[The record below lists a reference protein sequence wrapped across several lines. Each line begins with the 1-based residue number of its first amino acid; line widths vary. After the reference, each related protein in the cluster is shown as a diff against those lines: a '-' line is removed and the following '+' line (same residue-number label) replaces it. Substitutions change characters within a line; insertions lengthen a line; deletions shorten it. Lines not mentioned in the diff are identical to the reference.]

1 MGVRMKEDRGA
12 GVRWLCGVI
21 LVLAG
26 CASSP
31 DVIMQSLP
39 NAAEAR
45 PSSGS
50 LAGEVSLR
58 EAGVS
63 GRKDRIFLTQVS
75 VKNRT
80 GAPLTFGPQHVYLA
94 DAGGTLILRVS
105 EQWLPGYYDAS
116 IRGNPIVPDLDAIPA
131 FPSANVMLG
140 GVAYAAPPLTNTQRD
155 EVAKEMAKLVE
166 VTFLAPQKADHRT
179 LSLDKGSEV
188 ALGVLL
194 KEITL
199 GPGAGVSGYVYF
211 YQPAS
216 ARPAYPLRLVIELQ
230 DEIHTFQFRER

>member
-1 MGVRMKEDRGA
+1 MKEDCGA

-31 DVIMQSLP
+31 DVMMQSLP
-39 NAAEAR
+39 NAGEAR

-50 LAGEVSLR
+50 LTGEVSLR

-105 EQWLPGYYDAS
+105 EQWLPGYYEAS
-116 IRGNPIVPDLDAIPA
+116 MRGRPVAADRDAIPV
-131 FPSANVMLG
+131 FPSEKVTLG
-140 GVAYAAPPLTNTQRD
+140 GVAYAAPPLTSTQRD

-166 VTFLAPQKADHRT
+166 AAFVAPQKAALGT
-179 LSLDKGSEV
+179 VSLDKGSEV

-230 DEIHTFQFRER
+230 DEIHAFQFRER

>member
-1 MGVRMKEDRGA
+1 MRMKEHRGT
-12 GVRWLCGVI
+12 GVRWLSGAI

-31 DVIMQSLP
+31 QVMMQSLP
-39 NAAEAR
+39 NAGETR
-45 PSSGS
+45 PSGGS

-116 IRGNPIVPDLDAIPA
+116 IRGRPVAPDRDAVPD
-131 FPSANVMLG
+131 FPTGKVTLG

-166 VTFLAPQKADHRT
+166 VTFVAPQKAARGT
-179 LSLDKGSEV
+179 VFDKGSEV

-194 KEITL
+194 QEVTL
-199 GPGAGVSGYVYF
+199 GPGDGVSGYVYF

-216 ARPAYPLRLVIELQ
+216 TRPPYPLRLVIDLEG
-230 DEIHTFQFRER
+230 EVHAFQFRER

>member
-1 MGVRMKEDRGA
+1 MRMREHRGT
-12 GVRWLCGVI
+12 GVRWLSGAI

-31 DVIMQSLP
+31 QVMMQSLP
-39 NAAEAR
+39 NAGETR
-45 PSSGS
+45 PSGGS
-50 LAGEVSLR
+50 LTGEVSLR
-58 EAGVS
+58 EAGVL
-63 GRKDRIFLTQVS
+63 GREDRFFLTQVS

-80 GAPLTFGPQHVYLA
+80 GAPLAFGPQHVYLA
-94 DAGGTLILRVS
+94 DAGGTLIPRVS

-116 IRGNPIVPDLDAIPA
+116 IRGRPVAPDRDAVPD
-131 FPSANVMLG
+131 FPTGKVTLG

-166 VTFLAPQKADHRT
+166 ATFVAPQKAARGT
-179 LSLDKGSEV
+179 VFDKGSEV

-194 KEITL
+194 QEVTL
-199 GPGAGVSGYVYF
+199 GPGDGVSGYVYF

-216 ARPAYPLRLVIELQ
+216 ARPPYPLRLVIDLEG
-230 DEIHTFQFRER
+230 EVHAFQFRER

>member
-1 MGVRMKEDRGA
+1 
-12 GVRWLCGVI
+12 
-21 LVLAG
+21 LAG

-39 NAAEAR
+39 NAGEAR

-105 EQWLPGYYDAS
+105 EQWLPGYYEAS
-116 IRGNPIVPDLDAIPA
+116 MRGMPVAPDREAIPD
-131 FPSANVMLG
+131 FPSATVTLG

-155 EVAKEMAKLVE
+155 EMAKEMAKLVE
-166 VTFLAPQKADHRT
+166 VTVVAPQKAALGT
-179 LSLDKGSEV
+179 VSLDKGSEV

-194 KEITL
+194 KEVML
-199 GPGAGVSGYVYF
+199 GPGAAVSGYVYF

-216 ARPAYPLRLVIELQ
+216 ARRAYPLRLVIELQ
-230 DEIHTFQFRER
+230 DEIHAFQFRER

>member
-1 MGVRMKEDRGA
+1 MRMREHRGT
-12 GVRWLCGVI
+12 GVRWLSGAI

-31 DVIMQSLP
+31 QVMMQSLP
-39 NAAEAR
+39 NAGETR
-45 PSSGS
+45 PSGGS
-50 LAGEVSLR
+50 LTGEVSLR
-58 EAGVS
+58 EAGVL
-63 GRKDRIFLTQVS
+63 GREDRFFLTQVS

-80 GAPLTFGPQHVYLA
+80 GAPLAFGPQHVYLA
-94 DAGGTLILRVS
+94 DAGGTLIPRVS

-116 IRGNPIVPDLDAIPA
+116 IRGRPVAPDRDAVPD
-131 FPSANVMLG
+131 FPTAKVTLG

-166 VTFLAPQKADHRT
+166 ATFVAPQKAARGT
-179 LSLDKGSEV
+179 VFDKGSEV

-194 KEITL
+194 QEVTL
-199 GPGAGVSGYVYF
+199 GPGDGVSGYVYF

-216 ARPAYPLRLVIELQ
+216 ARPPYPLRLVIDLEG
-230 DEIHTFQFRER
+230 EVHAFQFRER

>member
-39 NAAEAR
+39 NAGEAR

-80 GAPLTFGPQHVYLA
+80 GAPLPFGPEHVYLA

-105 EQWLPGYYDAS
+105 EQWLPGYYEAS
-116 IRGNPIVPDLDAIPA
+116 MRGMPVAPDREAIAA
-131 FPSANVMLG
+131 FPSATVTLG
-140 GVAYAAPPLTNTQRD
+140 GVAYAAPPLTNTGRD

-166 VTFLAPQKADHRT
+166 ATVVAPQKAALGT
-179 LSLDKGSEV
+179 VSLDKGSEV
-188 ALGVLL
+188 ALGVML
-194 KEITL
+194 KEVTL
-199 GPGAGVSGYVYF
+199 GPGAEVSGYVYF

-230 DEIHTFQFRER
+230 DEIHAFQFRER

>member
-1 MGVRMKEDRGA
+1 MRMREHRGT
-12 GVRWLCGVI
+12 GVRWLSGAI

-31 DVIMQSLP
+31 QVMMQSLP
-39 NAAEAR
+39 NAGETR
-45 PSSGS
+45 PSGGS
-50 LAGEVSLR
+50 LTGEVSLR
-58 EAGVS
+58 EAGVL
-63 GRKDRIFLTQVS
+63 GREDRFFLTQVS

-80 GAPLTFGPQHVYLA
+80 GAPLAFGPQHVYLA

-116 IRGNPIVPDLDAIPA
+116 IRGRPVAPDRDAVPD
-131 FPSANVMLG
+131 FPTGKVTLG

-166 VTFLAPQKADHRT
+166 ATFVAPQKAARGT
-179 LSLDKGSEV
+179 VFDKGSEV

-194 KEITL
+194 QEVTL
-199 GPGAGVSGYVYF
+199 GPGDGVSGYVYF

-216 ARPAYPLRLVIELQ
+216 TRPPYPLRLVIDLEG
-230 DEIHTFQFRER
+230 EVHAFQFRER

>member
-1 MGVRMKEDRGA
+1 MKEDRGA

-39 NAAEAR
+39 NAGEAR

-80 GAPLTFGPQHVYLA
+80 GAPLPFGPEHVYLA

-105 EQWLPGYYDAS
+105 EQWLPGYYEAS
-116 IRGNPIVPDLDAIPA
+116 MRGMPVAPDREAIPA
-131 FPSANVMLG
+131 FPSAKVTLAG
-140 GVAYAAPPLTNTQRD
+140 IAYEAPPLTDTQRD
-155 EVAKEMAKLVE
+155 EMAKEMAKLVE
-166 VTFLAPQKADHRT
+166 VTVVAPQKAALGT
-179 LSLDKGSEV
+179 VSLDKGSEV

-194 KEITL
+194 KEVTL
-199 GPGAGVSGYVYF
+199 GPDAAVSGYVYF

-230 DEIHTFQFRER
+230 DEVHAFQFRER

>member
-1 MGVRMKEDRGA
+1 MRMKEHRGT
-12 GVRWLCGVI
+12 GVRWLSGAI

-31 DVIMQSLP
+31 QVMMQSLP
-39 NAAEAR
+39 NAGETR
-45 PSSGS
+45 PSGGS
-50 LAGEVSLR
+50 LTGEVSLR
-58 EAGVS
+58 EAGVL
-63 GRKDRIFLTQVS
+63 GREDRFFLTQVS

-80 GAPLTFGPQHVYLA
+80 GAPLAFGPQHVYLA
-94 DAGGTLILRVS
+94 DAGGTLIPRVS

-116 IRGNPIVPDLDAIPA
+116 IRGRPVAPDRDAVPD
-131 FPSANVMLG
+131 FPTAKVTLG

-166 VTFLAPQKADHRT
+166 ATFVAPQKAARGT
-179 LSLDKGSEV
+179 VFDKGSEV

-216 ARPAYPLRLVIELQ
+216 TRPPYPLRLVIDLEG
-230 DEIHTFQFRER
+230 EVHAFQFRER

>member
-1 MGVRMKEDRGA
+1 MGVRMQECCGA
-12 GVRWLCGVI
+12 GVKWLCGAI
-21 LVLAG
+21 LVLVG

-39 NAAEAR
+39 SAGETR

-80 GAPLTFGPQHVYLA
+80 GAPLTFGPEQVYLA
-94 DAGGTLILRVS
+94 DAGGTLILRIS
-105 EQWLPGYYDAS
+105 EQWLPGYYEAS
-116 IRGNPIVPDLDAIPA
+116 MRGLPVAPDREAIPG
-131 FPSANVMLG
+131 FPSAKVTLG
-140 GVAYAAPPLTNTQRD
+140 DVAYAAPSLTNTQRD

-166 VTFLAPQKADHRT
+166 TTFVAPQKADRRT
-179 LSLDKGSEV
+179 LSLDKGSEL

-199 GPGAGVSGYVYF
+199 RPGDAVSGYVYF

>member
-1 MGVRMKEDRGA
+1 MRMREHRGT
-12 GVRWLCGVI
+12 GVRWLSGAI

-31 DVIMQSLP
+31 QVMMQSLP
-39 NAAEAR
+39 NAGETR
-45 PSSGS
+45 PSGGS
-50 LAGEVSLR
+50 LTGEVSLR
-58 EAGVS
+58 EAGVL
-63 GRKDRIFLTQVS
+63 GREDRFFLTQVS

-80 GAPLTFGPQHVYLA
+80 GAPLAFGPQHVYLA
-94 DAGGTLILRVS
+94 DAGGTLIPRVS

-116 IRGNPIVPDLDAIPA
+116 IRGRPVAPDREAVPD
-131 FPSANVMLG
+131 FPTAKVTLG

-166 VTFLAPQKADHRT
+166 ATFVAPQKAARGT
-179 LSLDKGSEV
+179 VFDKGSEV

-194 KEITL
+194 QEVTL
-199 GPGAGVSGYVYF
+199 GPGDGVSGYVYF

-216 ARPAYPLRLVIELQ
+216 TRPPYPLRLVIDLEG
-230 DEIHTFQFRER
+230 EVHAFQFRER

>member
-1 MGVRMKEDRGA
+1 M
-12 GVRWLCGVI
+12 
-21 LVLAG
+21 
-26 CASSP
+26 
-31 DVIMQSLP
+31 MQSLP
-39 NAAEAR
+39 SAGEAR

-50 LAGEVSLR
+50 LTGEVSLR

-105 EQWLPGYYDAS
+105 EQWLPGYYEAS
-116 IRGNPIVPDLDAIPA
+116 MRGRPVAADLDAIPV
-131 FPSANVMLG
+131 FPSAKVTLG
-140 GVAYAAPPLTNTQRD
+140 GVAYAAPPLTSTQRD

-166 VTFLAPQKADHRT
+166 AAFVAPQKAALRT

-216 ARPAYPLRLVIELQ
+216 ARPAYPLQLVIELQ
-230 DEIHTFQFRER
+230 DEIHAFQFRER

>member
-1 MGVRMKEDRGA
+1 MRMKEHRGT
-12 GVRWLCGVI
+12 GVRWLSGAI

-31 DVIMQSLP
+31 QVMMQSLP
-39 NAAEAR
+39 NAGETR
-45 PSSGS
+45 PSGGS
-50 LAGEVSLR
+50 LTGEVSLR

-63 GRKDRIFLTQVS
+63 GREDRFFLTQVS

-80 GAPLTFGPQHVYLA
+80 GAPLAFGPQHVYLA
-94 DAGGTLILRVS
+94 DAGGTLIPRVS

-116 IRGNPIVPDLDAIPA
+116 IRGRPVAPDRDAVPD
-131 FPSANVMLG
+131 FPTAKVTLG

-166 VTFLAPQKADHRT
+166 ATFVAPQKAARGT
-179 LSLDKGSEV
+179 VFDKGSEV

-194 KEITL
+194 QEVTL
-199 GPGAGVSGYVYF
+199 GPGDGVSGYVYF

-216 ARPAYPLRLVIELQ
+216 TRPPYPLRLVIDLEG
-230 DEIHTFQFRER
+230 EVHAFQFRER

>member
-1 MGVRMKEDRGA
+1 MGVRMQECCGA
-12 GVRWLCGVI
+12 GVKWLCGAI

-31 DVIMQSLP
+31 DVIMQNLP
-39 NAAEAR
+39 NAGEAR

-50 LAGEVSLR
+50 LAGVVSLR

-63 GRKDRIFLTQVS
+63 GRKDRIFSTQVS

-80 GAPLTFGPQHVYLA
+80 GAPLNFGPEQVYLA
-94 DAGGTLILRVS
+94 DAGGTLILRIS
-105 EQWLPGYYDAS
+105 EQWLPRYYEAS
-116 IRGNPIVPDLDAIPA
+116 MRGIAVAPDREAIPA
-131 FPSANVMLG
+131 FPSAKMTLG
-140 GVAYAAPPLTNTQRD
+140 GVEYAAPPLTNTQRD
-155 EVAKEMAKLVE
+155 EMAKEMAKLVE
-166 VTFLAPQKADHRT
+166 VAFVAPQKAALG
-179 LSLDKGSEV
+179 LSLYKGSEV

-194 KEITL
+194 NEVTL
-199 GPGAGVSGYVYF
+199 GPNDAVSGYVYF

-230 DEIHTFQFRER
+230 DEVHAFQFREK

>member
-1 MGVRMKEDRGA
+1 MRMREHRGT
-12 GVRWLCGVI
+12 GVRWLSGAI

-31 DVIMQSLP
+31 QVMMQSLP
-39 NAAEAR
+39 NAGETR
-45 PSSGS
+45 PSGGS
-50 LAGEVSLR
+50 LTGEVSLR
-58 EAGVS
+58 EAGVL
-63 GRKDRIFLTQVS
+63 GREDRFFLTQVS

-80 GAPLTFGPQHVYLA
+80 GAPLAFGPQHVYLA
-94 DAGGTLILRVS
+94 DAGGTLIPRVS

-116 IRGNPIVPDLDAIPA
+116 IRGRPVAPDRDAVPD
-131 FPSANVMLG
+131 FPTAKVTLG

-166 VTFLAPQKADHRT
+166 ATFVAPQKAARGT
-179 LSLDKGSEV
+179 VFDKGSEV

-194 KEITL
+194 QEVTL
-199 GPGAGVSGYVYF
+199 GPGDGVSGYVYF

-216 ARPAYPLRLVIELQ
+216 TRPPYPRLVIDLEG
-230 DEIHTFQFRER
+230 EVHAFQFRER

>member
-1 MGVRMKEDRGA
+1 MRMREHRGT
-12 GVRWLCGVI
+12 GVRWLSGAI

-31 DVIMQSLP
+31 QVMMQSLP
-39 NAAEAR
+39 NAGETR
-45 PSSGS
+45 PSGGS
-50 LAGEVSLR
+50 LTGEVSLR

-63 GRKDRIFLTQVS
+63 GREDRFFLTQVS

-80 GAPLTFGPQHVYLA
+80 GAPLAFGPQHVYLA
-94 DAGGTLILRVS
+94 DAGGTLIPRVS

-116 IRGNPIVPDLDAIPA
+116 IRGRPVAPDRDAVPD
-131 FPSANVMLG
+131 FPTAKVTLG

-166 VTFLAPQKADHRT
+166 ATFVAPQKAARGT
-179 LSLDKGSEV
+179 VFDKGSEV

-194 KEITL
+194 QEVTL
-199 GPGAGVSGYVYF
+199 GPGDGVSGYVYF

-216 ARPAYPLRLVIELQ
+216 TRPPYPLRLVIDLEG
-230 DEIHTFQFRER
+230 EVHAFQFRER

>member
-1 MGVRMKEDRGA
+1 MRMKEHRGT
-12 GVRWLCGVI
+12 GVRWLSGAI

-31 DVIMQSLP
+31 QVMMQSLP
-39 NAAEAR
+39 NAGETR
-45 PSSGS
+45 PSGGS
-50 LAGEVSLR
+50 LTGEVSLR

-63 GRKDRIFLTQVS
+63 GREDRFFLTQVS

-80 GAPLTFGPQHVYLA
+80 GAPLAFGPQHVYLA
-94 DAGGTLILRVS
+94 DAGGTLIPRVS

-116 IRGNPIVPDLDAIPA
+116 IRGRPVAPDRDAVPD
-131 FPSANVMLG
+131 FPTGKVTLG

-166 VTFLAPQKADHRT
+166 ATFVAPQKAARGT
-179 LSLDKGSEV
+179 VFDKGSEV

-194 KEITL
+194 QEVTL
-199 GPGAGVSGYVYF
+199 GPGDGVSGYVYF

-216 ARPAYPLRLVIELQ
+216 TRPPYPLRLVIDLEG
-230 DEIHTFQFRER
+230 EVHAFQFRER

>member
-1 MGVRMKEDRGA
+1 MKEDCGA
-12 GVRWLCGVI
+12 GVRWLCGII

-31 DVIMQSLP
+31 DVMMQSLP
-39 NAAEAR
+39 SAGEAR

-50 LAGEVSLR
+50 LTGEVSLR

-105 EQWLPGYYDAS
+105 EQWLPGYYEAS
-116 IRGNPIVPDLDAIPA
+116 MRGRPVAADLDAIPV
-131 FPSANVMLG
+131 FPSAKVTLG
-140 GVAYAAPPLTNTQRD
+140 GVAYAAPPLTSTQRD

-166 VTFLAPQKADHRT
+166 AAFVAPQKAALGT
-179 LSLDKGSEV
+179 VSLDKGSEV

-230 DEIHTFQFRER
+230 DEIHAFQFRER

>member
-1 MGVRMKEDRGA
+1 MRMREHRGT
-12 GVRWLCGVI
+12 GVRWLSGAI

-31 DVIMQSLP
+31 QVMMQSLP
-39 NAAEAR
+39 NAGETR
-45 PSSGS
+45 PSGGS
-50 LAGEVSLR
+50 LTGEVSLR
-58 EAGVS
+58 EAGVL
-63 GRKDRIFLTQVS
+63 GREDRFFLTQVS

-80 GAPLTFGPQHVYLA
+80 GAPLAFGPQHVYLA
-94 DAGGTLILRVS
+94 DAGGTLIPRVS

-116 IRGNPIVPDLDAIPA
+116 IRGRPVAPDRDAVPD
-131 FPSANVMLG
+131 FPTAKVTLG

-166 VTFLAPQKADHRT
+166 ATFVAPQKAARGT
-179 LSLDKGSEV
+179 VFDKGSEV

-194 KEITL
+194 QEVTL
-199 GPGAGVSGYVYF
+199 GPGDGVSGYVYF

-216 ARPAYPLRLVIELQ
+216 TRPPYPLRLVIDLEG
-230 DEIHTFQFRER
+230 EVHAFQFRER

>member
-1 MGVRMKEDRGA
+1 MRMREHRGT
-12 GVRWLCGVI
+12 GVRWLSGAI

-31 DVIMQSLP
+31 QVMMQSLP
-39 NAAEAR
+39 NAGETR
-45 PSSGS
+45 PSGGS
-50 LAGEVSLR
+50 LTGEVSLR
-58 EAGVS
+58 EAGVL
-63 GRKDRIFLTQVS
+63 GREDRFFLTQVS

-80 GAPLTFGPQHVYLA
+80 GAPLAFGPQHVYLA
-94 DAGGTLILRVS
+94 DAGGTLIPRVS

-116 IRGNPIVPDLDAIPA
+116 IRGRPVAPDRDAVPD
-131 FPSANVMLG
+131 FPTAKVTLG

-166 VTFLAPQKADHRT
+166 ATFVAPQKAARGT
-179 LSLDKGSEV
+179 VFDKGSEV

-194 KEITL
+194 QEVTL
-199 GPGAGVSGYVYF
+199 GPGDGVSGYVYF

-216 ARPAYPLRLVIELQ
+216 TQPPYPLRLVIDLEG
-230 DEIHTFQFRER
+230 EVHAFQFRER

>member
-1 MGVRMKEDRGA
+1 MRMREHRGT
-12 GVRWLCGVI
+12 GVRWLSGAI

-31 DVIMQSLP
+31 QVMMQSLP
-39 NAAEAR
+39 NAGETR
-45 PSSGS
+45 PSGGS
-50 LAGEVSLR
+50 LTGEVSLR

-63 GRKDRIFLTQVS
+63 GRDDRIFLTQVS

-80 GAPLTFGPQHVYLA
+80 GAPLAFGPQHVYLA
-94 DAGGTLILRVS
+94 DAGGTLIPRVS

-116 IRGNPIVPDLDAIPA
+116 IRGRPVAPDRDAVPD
-131 FPSANVMLG
+131 FPTAKVTLG

-166 VTFLAPQKADHRT
+166 ATFVAPQKAARGT
-179 LSLDKGSEV
+179 VFDKGSEV

-194 KEITL
+194 QEVTL
-199 GPGAGVSGYVYF
+199 GPGDGVSGYVYF

-216 ARPAYPLRLVIELQ
+216 ARPPYPLRLVIDLEG
-230 DEIHTFQFRER
+230 EVHAFQFRER

>member
-1 MGVRMKEDRGA
+1 MRMKEHRGT
-12 GVRWLCGVI
+12 GVRWLSGAI

-31 DVIMQSLP
+31 QVMMQSLP
-39 NAAEAR
+39 NAGETR
-45 PSSGS
+45 PSGGS
-50 LAGEVSLR
+50 LTGEVSLR

-63 GRKDRIFLTQVS
+63 GREDRIFLTQVS

-80 GAPLTFGPQHVYLA
+80 GAPLAFGPQHVYLA
-94 DAGGTLILRVS
+94 DAGGTLIPRVS

-116 IRGNPIVPDLDAIPA
+116 IRGRPVAPDRDAVPD
-131 FPSANVMLG
+131 FPTGKVTLG

-166 VTFLAPQKADHRT
+166 ATFVAPQKAARGT
-179 LSLDKGSEV
+179 VFDKGSEV

-194 KEITL
+194 QEVTL
-199 GPGAGVSGYVYF
+199 GPGDGVSGYVYF

-216 ARPAYPLRLVIELQ
+216 TRPPYPLRLVIDLEG
-230 DEIHTFQFRER
+230 EVHAFQFRER

>member
-1 MGVRMKEDRGA
+1 MRMKEHRGT
-12 GVRWLCGVI
+12 GVRWLSGAI

-31 DVIMQSLP
+31 QVMMQSLP
-39 NAAEAR
+39 NAGETR
-45 PSSGS
+45 PSGGS
-50 LAGEVSLR
+50 LAGEVLLR

-63 GRKDRIFLTQVS
+63 CREDRFFLTQVS

-80 GAPLTFGPQHVYLA
+80 GAPLAFGPQHVYLA

-116 IRGNPIVPDLDAIPA
+116 IRGRPVAPDRDAVPD
-131 FPSANVMLG
+131 FPTGKVTLG

-166 VTFLAPQKADHRT
+166 ATFVAPQKAARGT
-179 LSLDKGSEV
+179 VFDKGSEV

-194 KEITL
+194 QEVTL
-199 GPGAGVSGYVYF
+199 GPGDGVSGYVYF

-216 ARPAYPLRLVIELQ
+216 TRPPYPLRLVIDLEG
-230 DEIHTFQFRER
+230 EVHAFQFRER

>member
-1 MGVRMKEDRGA
+1 MRMKEHRGT
-12 GVRWLCGVI
+12 GVRWLSGAI

-31 DVIMQSLP
+31 QVMMQSLP
-39 NAAEAR
+39 NAGETR
-45 PSSGS
+45 PSGGS
-50 LAGEVSLR
+50 LTGEVSLR
-58 EAGVS
+58 EAGVL
-63 GRKDRIFLTQVS
+63 GREDRFFLTQVS

-80 GAPLTFGPQHVYLA
+80 GAPLAFGPQHVYLA
-94 DAGGTLILRVS
+94 DAGGTLIPRVS

-116 IRGNPIVPDLDAIPA
+116 IRGRPVAPDRDAVPD
-131 FPSANVMLG
+131 FPTGKVTLG

-166 VTFLAPQKADHRT
+166 ATFVAPQKAARGT
-179 LSLDKGSEV
+179 VFDKGSEV

-194 KEITL
+194 QEVTL
-199 GPGAGVSGYVYF
+199 GPGDGVSGYVYF

-216 ARPAYPLRLVIELQ
+216 TRPPYPLRLVIDLEG
-230 DEIHTFQFRER
+230 EVHAFQFRER

>member
-1 MGVRMKEDRGA
+1 MRMKEHRGT
-12 GVRWLCGVI
+12 GVRWLSGAI

-31 DVIMQSLP
+31 QVMMQSLP
-39 NAAEAR
+39 NAGETR
-45 PSSGS
+45 PSGGS
-50 LAGEVSLR
+50 LTGEVSLR

-63 GRKDRIFLTQVS
+63 GREDRFFLTQVS

-80 GAPLTFGPQHVYLA
+80 GAPLAFGPQHVYLA
-94 DAGGTLILRVS
+94 DAGGTLIPRVS

-116 IRGNPIVPDLDAIPA
+116 IRGRPVAPDRDAVLD
-131 FPSANVMLG
+131 FPTAKVTLG

-166 VTFLAPQKADHRT
+166 ATFVAPQKAARGT
-179 LSLDKGSEV
+179 VFDKGSEV

-194 KEITL
+194 QEVTL
-199 GPGAGVSGYVYF
+199 GPGDGVSGYVYF

-216 ARPAYPLRLVIELQ
+216 TRPPYPLRLVIDLEG
-230 DEIHTFQFRER
+230 EVHAFQFRER

>member
-1 MGVRMKEDRGA
+1 MRMKEHRGT
-12 GVRWLCGVI
+12 GVRWLSGAI

-31 DVIMQSLP
+31 QVMMQSLP
-39 NAAEAR
+39 NAGETR
-45 PSSGS
+45 PSGGS
-50 LAGEVSLR
+50 LTGEVSLR
-58 EAGVS
+58 EAGVL
-63 GRKDRIFLTQVS
+63 GREDRFFLTQVS

-80 GAPLTFGPQHVYLA
+80 GAPLAFGPQHVYLA
-94 DAGGTLILRVS
+94 DAGGTLIPRVS

-116 IRGNPIVPDLDAIPA
+116 IRGRPVAPDRDAVPD
-131 FPSANVMLG
+131 FPTAKVTLG

-166 VTFLAPQKADHRT
+166 ATFVAPQKAARGT
-179 LSLDKGSEV
+179 VFDKGSEV

-194 KEITL
+194 QEVTL
-199 GPGAGVSGYVYF
+199 GPGDGVSGYVYF

-216 ARPAYPLRLVIELQ
+216 TRPPYPLRLVIDLEG
-230 DEIHTFQFRER
+230 EVHAFQFRER